1 MITTDSITRE
11 IYAQIAWEIP
21 FPAGGFETEAER
33 SAFNLRR
40 EARQFEL
47 VFQFQT
53 ILDLYFQ
60 NDTQRKIFLAAYRL
74 KASQIKR
81 QIAPP
86 PVRLDPCQEEE
97 ADFEAFLKEIHDPRF
112 REPTDE
118 EIRMFMA
125 ARREDE
131 LFEED
136 KEALFEDEER
146 FEQDED

>member
-1 MITTDSITRE
+1 MITTDSITKE
-11 IYAQIAWEIP
+11 LNAQIAWEIP
-21 FPAGGFETEAER
+21 FPAGGFETDAER

-47 VFQFQT
+47 VFQFQK

-60 NDTQRKIFLAAYRL
+60 NDAQRKMFLAAYRL

-86 PVRLDPCQEEE
+86 PDPREEEE
-97 ADFEAFLKEIHDPRF
+97 ADFQAFLKEIYDPRF

-118 EIRMFMA
+118 EIAMFEA
-125 ARREDE
+125 GRREDE
-131 LFEED
+131 D
-136 KEALFEDEER
+136 LFED
-146 FEQDED
+146 DD

>member
-11 IYAQIAWEIP
+11 LNAQIAWEIP
-21 FPAGGFETEAER
+21 FPAGGFETDAER

-47 VFQFQT
+47 VFQFQK

-60 NDTQRKIFLAAYRL
+60 NDTQRKLFLAEYRR
-74 KASQIKR
+74 KARQIRR

-86 PVRLDPCQEEE
+86 LDPRQDEE
-97 ADFEAFLKEIHDPRF
+97 ADFQAFMKEINDPRF

-118 EIRMFMA
+118 EMAMFMA
-125 ARREDE
+125 ARLEDE
-131 LFEED
+131 LFD
-136 KEALFEDEER
+136 DEG
-146 FEQDED
+146 

>member
-11 IYAQIAWEIP
+11 LNAQIAWEIP
-21 FPAGGFETEAER
+21 FPAGGFETDAER
-33 SAFNLRR
+33 SAFILRR

-47 VFQFQT
+47 VFQFQK

-60 NDTQRKIFLAAYRL
+60 NDAQRRMFLAAYRL

-86 PVRLDPCQEEE
+86 PVRLDPREEE
-97 ADFEAFLKEIHDPRF
+97 ETDWEAFLKEIHDPRF

-118 EIRMFMA
+118 EIAMFEA
-125 ARREDE
+125 GRREDE
-131 LFEED
+131 D
-136 KEALFEDEER
+136 LFED
-146 FEQDED
+146 QD